1 MPRDMARV
9 SGHRRTI
16 RLVLLSMCL
25 LTDHVMAQSVS
36 IREWLVPWP
45 DTAPS
50 DPVVDARGRVWFIG
64 TDYVANFS
72 RDSEEF
78 NRYDL
83 RKGTVPGGLLA
94 APDRKLWF
102 TSRKRRHLG
111 SLDPS
116 TGRVATI
123 DMPDRKAREPR
134 SMIFDPLG
142 DIWFT
147 EEDGGFVGRLRAGT
161 EDIELVRLEG
171 RNVRP
176 LGLAAGPDGAVWV
189 AATGRNEIYRIDAVT
204 LTPTVFEIPDEDA
217 RPRRVGITSDG
228 RIWYT
233 DFDRGRLGRLT
244 PDNGEFLEW
253 PMPGGGDSA
262 PFALAVDRDDR
273 LWIVETGRTPNRLV
287 GFDTATGVFLTETNI
302 PSGADS
308 VEQLHY
314 YEPAGEVWFSTATNY
329 LGRAVIH

>member
-1 MPRDMARV
+1 MPTDMARM
-9 SGHRRTI
+9 SGHWRTTC
-16 RLVLLSMCL
+16 LVLLSMCL
-25 LTDHVMAQSVS
+25 FIHDAMADTVN

-50 DPVVDARGRVWFIG
+50 DPVVDARGRIWFVG
-64 TDYVANFS
+64 TDYIANFS

-83 RKGTVPGGLLA
+83 RKGTVPGGLLVA
-94 APDRKLWF
+94 TDRKLWF

-116 TGRVATI
+116 TGRVTTI

-134 SMIFDPLG
+134 SMIFDREG

-147 EEDGGFVGRLRAGT
+147 VEDGGFVGRLRLAT
-161 EDIELVRLEG
+161 DDIELLRLEG

-176 LGLAAGPDGAVWV
+176 LGLAVGPDNVIWV
-189 AATGRNEIYRIDAVT
+189 AATGRNEIHRIDPGTMAA
-204 LTPTVFEIPDEDA
+204 TVLEIPDQDA
-217 RPRRVGITSDG
+217 RPRRIGVTSDG
-228 RIWYT
+228 RVWYT
-233 DFDRGRLGRLT
+233 DFARGRLGRLT
-244 PDNGEFLEW
+244 PTDGEVLEW

-262 PFALAVDRDDR
+262 PFALAVDRNDR
-273 LWIVETGRTPNRLV
+273 LWIVETGVTPNRLV
-287 GFDTATGVFLTETNI
+287 GFDTTTGVFLTETDI

-314 YEPAGEVWFSTATNY
+314 YEPAGEVWFGTATNY
-329 LGRAVIH
+329 LGRAVID